1 MSRPGL
7 RRLRR
12 WLYVILAVVFCLFV
26 LWPTVAGL
34 MIRHRMAS
42 ALQRA
47 ENVRLEEFRGSQ
59 VITSVELPREEWRQ
73 VLAAVPVV
81 PDAGAPF
88 MVALC
93 FIPHH
98 RVVVMDAADGRF
110 DFTVCFGCDQVATKS
125 SGILG
130 TPYLWRAPVRRLFTQ
145 HKIPI
150 RTSREYVS
158 LRPTNNPVA

>member
-1 MSRPGL
+1 MARPGL

-12 WLYVILAVVFCLFV
+12 LLYVIL
-26 LWPTVAGL
+26 PTVAGFR
-34 MIRHRMAS
+34 IRYGIAS
-42 ALQRA
+42 ALRRA

-98 RVVVMDAADGRF
+98 RVVIMDAADGRF
-110 DFTVCFGCDQVATKS
+110 DFIVCFGCDQVATDS

-130 TPYLWRAPVRRLFTQ
+130 APFLWRAPGRRLFPQ
-145 HKIPI
+145 HKI
-150 RTSREYVS
+150 
-158 LRPTNNPVA
+158 